1 MGRESKAVGLL
12 QAAESD
18 FEGVGDLNRLLGFVC
33 TYDWA
38 IAWTIIVFMKS
49 DQWSESFHSE
59 VFHCLMSF
67 SLRSAVQVSCQLL
80 LDVHLF
86 QVSRHHMF
94 IDSDWFF
101 ATRFIQN
108 SIDTQALYL
117 LYEVDQKGALELWML
132 TCINI

>member
-49 DQWSESFHSE
+49 DQWSESFRHCQTDKSDVCFFE
-59 VFHCLMSF
+59 VSRASF
-67 SLRSAVQVSCQLL
+67 LSQLL
-80 LDVHLF
+80 SDVSLF
-86 QVSRHHMF
+86 DFPCSVTVVVNNYNDGL
-94 IDSDWFF
+94 ID
-101 ATRFIQN
+101 
-108 SIDTQALYL
+108 
-117 LYEVDQKGALELWML
+117 
-132 TCINI
+132 